1 MTDSERKAGPRASA
15 PHPRGSRSSSLVWTF
30 AGAFLAVLVAGAAL
44 QIVLVYGVV
53 RPATRHWVE
62 RQAQAL
68 ARAGAE
74 AVGRALEADPA
85 APVGP
90 VLASVTNGAGPIT
103 LVCRGADGRIV
114 GADRP
119 LPGWRRAA
127 QTGRIGPPTGRG
139 HEDLSEPPVPPE
151 EGAGDDSWA
160 AGRRRGRM
168 PAQFT
173 TLLDRSP
180 ARAEVRVRGAVTAE
194 VISLIA
200 PQRFAEWPEGEPR
213 PILLFL
219 PVAAALAG
227 VAGLVLV
234 RILGRRL
241 LRLEQHAERVA
252 AGDLATRIERPGRDE
267 LGRLAES
274 LNRMTDRLAAARE
287 NVEEAERRRRRFLAD
302 VTHELSTPLTTIR
315 GFTETLLDPDVPVS
329 EAERTSYLRDIQAE
343 AARMD
348 LMVRDLLDLAR
359 LEAVQR
365 EESRERIDWAALAAG
380 SVRRFEPTFRE
391 AGLALSWRR
400 GDDSGETA
408 PILIAGDP
416 RRVEQILD
424 NLLQNALRYVPR
436 GGSVEVCVAAG
447 GERARLRVEDDGPGF
462 APEDLPRVFDRFYR
476 ADRARS
482 TGGSG
487 LGLAIVREIA
497 RAHRGQVRA
506 ENRAEGGAR
515 LVVEL
520 PLAIPDGAAP
530 PAGSGRP

>member
-1 MTDSERKAGPRASA
+1 MTSTDGKAGVRPQRPR
-15 PHPRGSRSSSLVWTF
+15 PRGFRSSSLVWTF

-44 QIVLVYGVV
+44 QIVLVYGVI

-85 APVGP
+85 TPVGP
-90 VLASVTNGAGPIT
+90 LLASVTNGIGPIT
-103 LVCRGADGRIV
+103 LVCRGSDGRIA

-127 QTGRIGPPTGRG
+127 QVGRMLAPTGRG
-139 HEDLSEPPVPPE
+139 QEVLSDPPAPPE
-151 EGAGDDSWA
+151 EPAGEDSWA

-241 LRLEQHAERVA
+241 LRLEHHAERVA
-252 AGDLATRIERPGRDE
+252 AGDLATRIEHPGRDE

-329 EAERTSYLRDIQAE
+329 EAERMSYLRDIQAE

-391 AGLALSWRR
+391 AGLALGWTQVD
-400 GDDSGETA
+400 GPPALVE
-408 PILIAGDP
+408 ILGDP
-416 RRVEQILD
+416 RRIEQILD

-436 GGSVEVCVAAG
+436 GGTVAVSVTAVGPV
-447 GERARLRVEDDGPGF
+447 ARLVVEDNGPGF
-462 APEDLPRVFDRFYR
+462 AREDLPRLFDRFYR

-487 LGLAIVREIA
+487 LGLAIVREII
-497 RAHRGQVRA
+497 RAHRGRVSA
-506 ENRAEGGAR
+506 ENRVGGGAR

-520 PLAIPDGAAP
+520 PVAGAEP
-530 PAGSGRP
+530 K